1 MSTFSPSKTAIS
13 MPHSPPRK
21 WGHRCASPPP
31 NQRYNEGECPSYTPP
46 TGGLMRILFRYLTAK
61 NVVRSTLLASCL
73 TFATPMMAFAE
84 TTLNVAQGRD
94 PQNLDPIDTF
104 RLAWG
109 SIASNVFDGL
119 VFRGED
125 LQLKPGLATNWE
137 FLDNETRIRFTL
149 REGVEF
155 HNGEPFN
162 AEAVKYTFDRLLGEE
177 GAKGPQ
183 RGNYTSI
190 REVVVVD
197 ELTVD
202 FLMERPDPVLITK
215 LSGYGAMIVPPKYIE
230 EVGEEAF
237 DMKPVGTGPF
247 KIVEY
252 TPTVGVKLERF
263 DNYWNGNANVDNVNI
278 RFIPEDATRMAEL
291 LSGGI
296 DISLNIPTPSVET
309 IKQSDVVDLVDVDG
323 PSVVITRFNT
333 ENGITVDPRVRKAI
347 SMAVDRD
354 TIIEALLGG
363 LASPISSAQGER
375 SFGNDTSLQPYPY
388 DPEGAKTLL
397 QEAGVAPGSEI
408 ALDIPSN
415 NDTFREIAQV
425 MAAYLDQVGLKLK
438 VRTHETSVF
447 FNEIVTNGKSGEMF
461 YFGWGGWTFDFDNTA
476 YLLYHTGERNNPY
489 IDDAKLNALLEEER
503 ATYNTQVRRDALQK
517 VAAYAHEHALDLPLY
532 NLSTLYGV
540 NKRVEGFVPAPDD
553 RVRYMDITLK

>member
-1 MSTFSPSKTAIS
+1 MSFIS
-13 MPHSPPRK
+13 
-21 WGHRCASPPP
+21 
-31 NQRYNEGECPSYTPP
+31 
-46 TGGLMRILFRYLTAK
+46 RYLTPK
-61 NVVRSTLLASCL
+61 NAVRSTLLASCL
-73 TFATPMMAFAE
+73 TLAAPITAFAE

-125 LQLKPGLATNWE
+125 LQLQPGLATNWE
-137 FLDNETRIRFTL
+137 FLDNETRIRFSL

-162 AEAVKYTFDRLLGEE
+162 ADAVKYTFDRLLGEE

-197 ELTVD
+197 EYTVD
-202 FLMERPDPVLITK
+202 FMMERPDPVLITK
-215 LSGYGAMIVPPKYIE
+215 LAGYGAMIVPPKYIE
-230 EVGEEAF
+230 EVGEDAF

-247 KIVEY
+247 KVAEY
-252 TPTVGVKLERF
+252 TPTIGVKLEKS
-263 DNYWNGNANVDNVNI
+263 DTYWNGEAKVDNVNI

-309 IKQSDVVDLVDVDG
+309 IKQSDVVDLVNVDG

-333 ENGITVDPRVRKAI
+333 ERGITTDPRVRKAI
-347 SMAVDRD
+347 SMAVDRE
-354 TIIEALLGG
+354 TIIQALLGG
-363 LASPISSAQGER
+363 LASPISSAQGEK
-375 SFGNDTSLQPYPY
+375 SFGNDSSLKPYPY
-388 DPEGAKTLL
+388 DPEAAKRLL
-397 QEAGVAPGSEI
+397 KEAGVAAGTEI
-408 ALDIPSN
+408 TLDIPSS

-425 MAAYLDQVGLKLK
+425 IAAYLEQVGLKLN

-489 IDDAKLNALLEEER
+489 IDDAKLNALLDEER
-503 ATYNTQVRRDALQK
+503 ATYNTDVRRDALQK

-553 RVRYMDITLK
+553 RARYMDVTLK